1 MLSAISLSLP
11 RYAIL
16 SNGNR
21 EEFFKI
27 LDKYFD
33 YAMEVH
39 NLTYEK
45 MRKVKAKTN
54 PLMFCE
60 GGGIYKLNP
69 EDTIEKAL
77 DYMTYSIGY
86 IGLTEVS
93 YIMTGKHL
101 HEDNSFAKEVLQ
113 HLNNRIDEAK
123 KETGK
128 LIALYATPSEGLCDK
143 LLRSDKAKFG
153 SIEYITDKEWYH
165 NSFHVGS
172 NFDIDAVSKQ
182 LIESELF
189 HLSNGGHIVYNEYP
203 MTDNFEA
210 FKSIVDF
217 AMSEGLYYGVNVENN
232 TCLDCGNTG
241 DFKNKCP
248 KCDSEN
254 TSMITRCCGY
264 LGFKKKNGE
273 TRYNKGKDA
282 EVENRVKH
290 FSVEVE

>member
-128 LIALYATPSEGLCDK
+128 LIALYATPKKLGL
-143 LLRSDKAKFG
+143 
-153 SIEYITDKEWYH
+153 
-165 NSFHVGS
+165 
-172 NFDIDAVSKQ
+172 
-182 LIESELF
+182 
-189 HLSNGGHIVYNEYP
+189 
-203 MTDNFEA
+203 
-210 FKSIVDF
+210 
-217 AMSEGLYYGVNVENN
+217 
-232 TCLDCGNTG
+232 
-241 DFKNKCP
+241 
-248 KCDSEN
+248 
-254 TSMITRCCGY
+254 
-264 LGFKKKNGE
+264 
-273 TRYNKGKDA
+273 
-282 EVENRVKH
+282 
-290 FSVEVE
+290 